1 MVTMVLFLAMLA
13 VAQIKM
19 AGMNVK
25 DFWSFI
31 KANDTLNKLYA
42 FSIKYDQLTP
52 QQQVLFLQE
61 ADTIFDAFE
70 KVPDA
75 LWEEEYQKYMEILN
89 KYKDIKINEEEKTF
103 TLGGY
108 TFHEGDYISLDG
120 TTGKIYNGDIISLHI
135 PSTNENHHMLDEQA
149 FNQMKKDATLQAAIS
164 AVKNGE
170 TITFL
175 DDITED
181 VTEDIEEPM
190 PLKGSLV
197 QIYFLDGNPRYGY

>member
-1 MVTMVLFLAMLA
+1 MVLLLALIA

-19 AGMNVK
+19 AGMNVT

-42 FSIKYDQLTP
+42 FSVKYDQLTP

-89 KYKDIKINEEEKTF
+89 KYKDIKIKRWEET
-103 TLGGY
+103 
-108 TFHEGDYISLDG
+108 
-120 TTGKIYNGDIISLHI
+120 
-135 PSTNENHHMLDEQA
+135 
-149 FNQMKKDATLQAAIS
+149 
-164 AVKNGE
+164 
-170 TITFL
+170 
-175 DDITED
+175 
-181 VTEDIEEPM
+181 
-190 PLKGSLV
+190 
-197 QIYFLDGNPRYGY
+197 